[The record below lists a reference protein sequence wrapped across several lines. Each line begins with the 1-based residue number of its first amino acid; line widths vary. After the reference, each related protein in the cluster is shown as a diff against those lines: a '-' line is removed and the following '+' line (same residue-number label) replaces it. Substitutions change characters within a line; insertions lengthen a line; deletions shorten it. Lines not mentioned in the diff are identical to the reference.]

1 MMRSLWSSASGMK
14 GQQLN
19 MDNIS
24 NNLANVNT
32 TGFKKS
38 RVSFQ
43 DLMYQNLRQAG
54 TPNNQGS
61 EIPTGLQIGHG
72 VKPGATQKM
81 FTPGSLKS
89 TSNPLDMAIEGDGFF
104 EVLMP
109 DGTSAYTRDGSFSLD
124 SQGQVVTSDGY
135 LLQPPINI
143 PAEATE
149 ISINEEGVVNYFEP
163 GAEEP
168 QEAGQIELVDFAN
181 PAGLESIGQNLYSET
196 AASGDPLV
204 GLPAQDGYGAI
215 SQNFLEESNVEV
227 VDEMVDMI
235 AAQRA
240 YETNSKSIQA
250 SDEMLQQANQLR
262 R

>member
-19 MDNIS
+19 VDNIA

-32 TGFKKS
+32 SGFKKS

-43 DLMYQNLRQAG
+43 DLMYQNMRQAG

-61 EIPTGLQIGHG
+61 EVPTGIQIGHG
-72 VKPGATQKM
+72 VKPGATQRM
-81 FTPGSLKS
+81 FTPGSLKA
-89 TSNPLDMAIEGDGFF
+89 TDNPLDMAISGDGFF
-104 EVLMP
+104 EVLLP

-149 ISINEEGVVNYFEP
+149 IAINEEGLVSYYEP
-163 GAEEP
+163 GADAP

-204 GLPAQDGYGAI
+204 GLPAQEGFGSI
-215 SQNFLEESNVEV
+215 NQKFLEESNVEV
-227 VDEMVDMI
+227 VDEMVNMI

>member
-19 MDNIS
+19 VDNIS

-32 TGFKKS
+32 SGFKKS

-43 DLMYQNLRQAG
+43 DLMYQNMRQAG

-61 EIPTGLQIGHG
+61 EVPTGIQIGHG
-72 VKPGATQKM
+72 VKPGATQRM
-81 FTPGSLKS
+81 FTPGSLKA
-89 TSNPLDMAIEGDGFF
+89 TDNPLDMAIEGDGFF
-104 EVLMP
+104 EVQLP
-109 DGTSAYTRDGSFSLD
+109 DGSSAYTRDGSFSLD

-149 ISINEEGVVNYFEP
+149 IAINEEGVVSYYEP
-163 GAEEP
+163 GVDEP

-196 AASGDPLV
+196 AASGDPLI
-204 GLPAQDGYGAI
+204 GLPAQEGFGSI
-215 SQNFLEESNVEV
+215 NQKFLEESNVEV
-227 VDEMVDMI
+227 VDEMVNMI